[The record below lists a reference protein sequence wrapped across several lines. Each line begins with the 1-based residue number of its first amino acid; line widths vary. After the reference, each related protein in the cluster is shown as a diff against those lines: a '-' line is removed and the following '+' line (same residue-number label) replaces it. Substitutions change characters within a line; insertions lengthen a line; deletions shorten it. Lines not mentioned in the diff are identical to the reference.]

1 MASRS
6 RSALRSDSGND
17 RQISNFSGS
26 TVCGLDTV
34 GCFSGCCADAA
45 LARGF
50 KTALARRFG
59 FAAGLA
65 AIFRA
70 GFAAYFVGAFT
81 VGLAG
86 AFLSS
91 PLLPVLIPVAF
102 SAMLVFPVAQSHP

>member
-1 MASRS
+1 MRFGY
-6 RSALRSDSGND
+6 RRLLFGLLR
-17 RQISNFSGS
+17 R
-26 TVCGLDTV
+26 
-34 GCFSGCCADAA
+34 CCLGAW
-45 LARGF
+45 F
-50 KTALARRFG
+50 QTALARRFG

-65 AIFRA
+65 AIFRV
-70 GFAAYFVGAFT
+70 GFAADFVGAFT

>member
-1 MASRS
+1 MRFGYRRLLFGLLRRCCLGAWFQNGLGATFWFRS
-6 RSALRSDSGND
+6 R
-17 RQISNFSGS
+17 
-26 TVCGLDTV
+26 
-34 GCFSGCCADAA
+34 
-45 LARGF
+45 
-50 KTALARRFG
+50 
-59 FAAGLA
+59 LA

-70 GFAAYFVGAFT
+70 GFAADFVGAFT